1 MKYLKF
7 VLAAA
12 TLLVAGTAAA
22 QGYPSRPIQFLGM
35 APGGTPEAIQRA
47 IFDKVNQ
54 NTGATLVWV
63 ARPGGGGAVGMQAL
77 KAAPADGYTMAIT
90 WASATT
96 LNPLINPQIN
106 IDPLKDFSYVTNL
119 FSVGV
124 VLAARGDFEAK
135 DIRDLVAMAKAKP
148 ETVRIGVFGAG
159 NRAWLAML
167 EERTGTK
174 FIAVPNGNTAQ
185 LIAMTLGNHLD
196 AHFETPGTVL
206 AQAGRLKALSFGG
219 DRKSPQV
226 PNAPLVRDLYKFDM
240 MSWFGIIAPAGTPK
254 EAIDW
259 VQREVTRAMKDP
271 KVQQLIESNGFS
283 PIGDTPEQFA
293 KTVRDELEQNREI
306 VRKYP
311 DIR

>member
-1 MKYLKF
+1 MKKIKMA
-7 VLAAA
+7 LAGAA
-12 TLLVAGTAAA
+12 LALCGSAFA
-22 QGYPSRPIQFLGM
+22 QAFPSKPITFFGM

-54 NTGATLVWV
+54 NTGATLLWQ
-63 ARPGGGGAVGMQAL
+63 AKPGGAGAVGLSAL

-96 LNPLINPQIN
+96 LNPLINPQLN

-124 VLAARGDFEAK
+124 VLAAKDDFPAK
-135 DIRDLVAMAKAKP
+135 DLRELVAMAKAKP
-148 ETVRIGVFGAG
+148 ESVRVGVFGAG

-174 FIAVPNGNTAQ
+174 FLAVPNGNTAQ
-185 LIAMTLGNHLD
+185 LIALTLGGHLD
-196 AHFETPGTVL
+196 VHFETPGTIV

-219 DRKSPQV
+219 DAKSPLV

-240 MSWFGIIAPAGTPK
+240 MSWFGIVAPAGTPRA
-254 EAIDW
+254 AIDW
-259 VQREVTRAMKDP
+259 VQREIARAMKDP
-271 KVQQLIESNGFS
+271 AVARLIESNGFAA
-283 PIGDTPEQFA
+283 IGDTPEQFA
-293 KTVRDELEQNREI
+293 KLVREETEQNREI

-311 DIR
+311 DIK

>member
-1 MKYLKF
+1 MQIFK
-7 VLAAA
+7 VAIAAA
-12 TLLVAGTAAA
+12 ALVLGGAATA
-22 QGYPSRPIQFLGM
+22 QSYPTKPITFFGM

-54 NTGATLVWV
+54 NTGATLLWQ
-63 ARPGGGGAVGMQAL
+63 AKPGAGGAVGLGAL

-96 LNPLINPQIN
+96 LNTLINPQLN
-106 IDPLKDFSYVTNL
+106 IDPLKDFAYVTNL

-124 VLAARGDFEAK
+124 VLAAKDDFPAK

-148 ETVRIGVFGAG
+148 DTVRVGVFGAG

-174 FIAVPNGNTAQ
+174 FLAVPNGNTAQ
-185 LIAMTLGNHLD
+185 LIALTMGGHID
-196 AHFETPGTVL
+196 VHFETPGTVA
-206 AQAGRLKALSFGG
+206 AQAGKLKALSFGG
-219 DRKSPQV
+219 DAKSPQV

-240 MSWFGIIAPAGTPK
+240 MSWFGIIAPAGTPQT
-254 EAIDW
+254 AIDW
-259 VQREVTRAMKDP
+259 VHREVTKAMKDP
-271 KVQQLIESNGFS
+271 AVAKLIETNGFAA
-283 PIGDTPEQFA
+283 IGDTPEHFA
-293 KTVRDELEQNREI
+293 KLVREETEQNREI

-311 DIR
+311 DIK

>member
-1 MKYLKF
+1 MKMIKMAL
-7 VLAAA
+7 
-12 TLLVAGTAAA
+12 TGVAMCLSGAVMA
-22 QGYPSRPIQFLGM
+22 QAFPNKPITFYGM
-35 APGGTPEAIQRA
+35 APGGAPEAIQRA

-54 NTGATLVWV
+54 NTGATLLWQ
-63 ARPGGGGAVGMQAL
+63 ARPGGAGAVGLAAL
-77 KAAPADGYTMAIT
+77 KVAPADGYTMAIT

-96 LNPLINPQIN
+96 LNPLINPQLN

-124 VLAARGDFEAK
+124 VLAAKDDLPAK
-135 DIRDLVAMAKAKP
+135 DIRELVAMAKAKP
-148 ETVRIGVFGAG
+148 ESVRVGVFGAG

-174 FIAVPNGNTAQ
+174 FLAVPNGNTSQ
-185 LIAMTLGNHLD
+185 LIALTLGGHLD
-196 AHFETPGTVL
+196 AHFETPGTIV

-219 DRKSPQV
+219 DAKSPLV

-240 MSWFGIIAPAGTPK
+240 MSWFGIVAPAGTPRS
-254 EAIDW
+254 AIDW
-259 VQREVTRAMKDP
+259 VQREVSRAMKDP
-271 KVQQLIESNGFS
+271 AIAKLIESNGFA

-293 KTVRDELEQNREI
+293 KLVREETEQNREI

-311 DIR
+311 DIK

>member
-1 MKYLKF
+1 MKFIKTAA
-7 VLAAA
+7 LAAV
-12 TLLVAGTAAA
+12 LVWAGAAAA
-22 QGYPSRPIQFLGM
+22 QNFPSKPITFFGM

-47 IFDKVNQ
+47 IFEKVNQ
-54 NTGATLVWV
+54 NTGATLLWQ
-63 ARPGGGGAVGMQAL
+63 AKPGAGGSVGLAAL

-96 LNPLINPQIN
+96 LNPLINPQLN

-124 VLAARGDFEAK
+124 VLAAKDDMPAK

-148 ETVRIGVFGAG
+148 ESVRIGVFGAG

-174 FIAVPNGNTAQ
+174 FLAVPNGNTSQ
-185 LIAMTLGNHLD
+185 LITLTLGGHLD
-196 AHFETPGTVL
+196 AHFETPGTIV

-219 DRKSPQV
+219 DSKSPQV
-226 PNAPLVRDLYKFDM
+226 PSAPLVRDLYKFDM
-240 MSWFGIIAPAGTPK
+240 MSWFGILAPVGTPRV
-254 EAIDW
+254 AIDW
-259 VQREVTRAMKDP
+259 VHREITRAMKDP
-271 KVQQLIESNGFS
+271 AIAKLIETNGFA

-293 KTVRDELEQNREI
+293 KMVREETEMNREI

-311 DIR
+311 DIK